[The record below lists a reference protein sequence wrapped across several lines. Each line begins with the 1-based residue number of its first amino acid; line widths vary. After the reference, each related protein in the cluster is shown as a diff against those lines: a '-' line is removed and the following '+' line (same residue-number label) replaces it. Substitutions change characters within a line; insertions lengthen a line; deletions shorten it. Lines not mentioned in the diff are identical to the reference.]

1 MAIDFAGSCAA
12 PIAPTDA
19 HVFYFVARE
28 CRRRGEA
35 RREGYQLSFLHNAR
49 TLKRR

>member
-19 HVFYFVARE
+19 HVFYFSRE
-28 CRRRGEA
+28 MQAPRRGGS
-35 RREGYQLSFLHNAR
+35 EGYQLSFLHNAR

>member
-19 HVFYFVARE
+19 HVFYFFARE

-35 RREGYQLSFLHNAR
+35 RRGAKATNFHFCTMR
-49 TLKRR
+49 VH